1 MTFQI
6 IRSLIYI
13 MLALSWQSV
22 IAADAL
28 RHNPFEK
35 PEMMQPRQQANV
47 TQVGEL
53 KLRGTVID
61 GVNSLV
67 NINGKFYRFNQE
79 IAGYRIVRIARDS
92 VTLRRG
98 TSDTVLL
105 LNDKK

>member
-35 PEMMQPRQQANV
+35 PEMKQPRQQSNV

>member
-1 MTFQI
+1 MTVKI

-13 MLALSWQSV
+13 LLAVSCQYV

-35 PEMMQPRQQANV
+35 PEMMQQRQQSNV

-61 GVNSLV
+61 GVSSLV

-79 IAGYRIVRIARDS
+79 IAGYRIVRIARNS

-105 LNDKK
+105 VNDKE